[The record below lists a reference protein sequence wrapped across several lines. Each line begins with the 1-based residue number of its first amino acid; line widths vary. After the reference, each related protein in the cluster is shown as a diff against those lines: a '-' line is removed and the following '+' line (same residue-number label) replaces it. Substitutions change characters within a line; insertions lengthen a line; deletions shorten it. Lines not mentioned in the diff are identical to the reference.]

1 MFRFGNDPHG
11 RSLAEALHKAMVGTG
26 SDDWEGG
33 HPPGREEAAVPRL
46 DDVARA
52 AGVSKATA
60 SRALSGASGVA
71 ASTRERVQRTAD
83 ELGFRVSGAARRLAT
98 GMTRTIGVLT
108 PSVNRWY
115 FGSVLH
121 GIAHAADA
129 HDHDVLLYDLGAF
142 GRGGH
147 EKFERFMTRGEVD
160 GLVTITWS
168 LVGGDL
174 TRLADLG
181 IPVAT
186 VGEPT
191 RHTRSFAL
199 DDDAAGEQAAEHLV
213 RLGHTDLLHIA
224 AEPEVQPFEASSSD
238 RRERAFER
246 VSARHGLRMRP
257 ALTVPTT
264 LEGAHGVVREVIGRA
279 DRPTGI
285 VAGTDEVAMAA
296 LLAAHQLGIRV
307 PEELSV
313 IGVDDVPAA
322 AAFGLTTIRQDPAQH
337 GEDVVAW
344 IMAALDDPDD
354 EPDRSHTAYSPVL
367 IVRSSTAPP
376 S

>member
-1 MFRFGNDPHG
+1 M
-11 RSLAEALHKAMVGTG
+11 
-26 SDDWEGG
+26 
-33 HPPGREEAAVPRL
+33 PRL

-60 SRALSGASGVA
+60 SRALSGADGVSPA
-71 ASTRERVQRTAD
+71 TREKVQQMAD
-83 ELGFRVSGAARRLAT
+83 ALGFRASGAARRLAT
-98 GMTRTIGVLT
+98 GRTRAIGVLT
-108 PSVNRWY
+108 PSVDRWY

-121 GIAHAADA
+121 GIAHAADQ
-129 HDHDVLLYDLGAF
+129 HEQDVLLYDLGAF

-147 EKFERFMTRGEVD
+147 EKFERFMRRGEVD

-174 TRLADLG
+174 TRLAELR

-191 RHTRSFAL
+191 PHSRSFSL

-213 RLGHTDLLHIA
+213 GLGHTDLLHLYS
-224 AEPEVQPFEASSSD
+224 ETEVQPYDASSSD
-238 RRERAFER
+238 RRQRAFQR
-246 VSARHGLRMRP
+246 VSERHRLRMRP
-257 ALTVPTT
+257 VQTAPTT
-264 LEGAHGVVREVIGRA
+264 LAGAHPVVRELLLRP

-285 VAGTDEVAMAA
+285 VAGTDEVALAV

-307 PEELSV
+307 PQELSV

-322 AAFGLTTIRQDPAQH
+322 APFGLTTIRQDPAQH
-337 GEDVVAW
+337 GQDVVDW
-344 IMAALDDPDD
+344 IMTALQSPSA
-354 EPDRSHTAYSPVL
+354 EPDRSHTNYAPEL
-367 IVRSSTAPP
+367 MLRSSTGPP
-376 S
+376 R

>member
-1 MFRFGNDPHG
+1 M
-11 RSLAEALHKAMVGTG
+11 
-26 SDDWEGG
+26 
-33 HPPGREEAAVPRL
+33 PRL

-60 SRALSGASGVA
+60 SRALSGAVGVSPA
-71 ASTRERVQRTAD
+71 TRAKVRRTAD
-83 ELGFRVSGAARRLAT
+83 DLGFRASGAARRLAT
-98 GMTRTIGVLT
+98 GLTRTIGVLT
-108 PSVNRWY
+108 PSVDRWY

-129 HDHDVLLYDLGAF
+129 HEHDVLLYDLGAF

-147 EKFERFMTRGEVD
+147 EKFERFMSRGEVD

-174 TRLADLG
+174 SRLAELG

-191 RHTRSFAL
+191 PHSRSFCL

-213 RLGHTDLLHIA
+213 RLGHRDLLHISS
-224 AEPEVQPFEASSSD
+224 ETEVQPIDASSSD
-238 RRERAFER
+238 RRKRAFER

-257 ALTVPTT
+257 VITVPTT
-264 LEGAHGVVREVIGRA
+264 LEGAHLAARDILARA

-285 VAGTDEVAMAA
+285 VAGTDEVALGI

-307 PEELSV
+307 PEQLSV

-344 IMAALDDPDD
+344 IMSALALHPHGHPDA
-354 EPDRSHTAYSPVL
+354 EPDRSHTSYAPVL
-367 IVRSSTAPP
+367 VIRSSTAPP
-376 S
+376 PSVEERP

>member
-1 MFRFGNDPHG
+1 MP
-11 RSLAEALHKAMVGTG
+11 K
-26 SDDWEGG
+26 
-33 HPPGREEAAVPRL
+33 L

-60 SRALSGASGVA
+60 SRALSGAEGVSPA
-71 ASTRERVQRTAD
+71 TRAKVQRAAGD
-83 ELGFRVSGAARRLAT
+83 LGFRASGAARRLAT
-98 GMTRTIGVLT
+98 GLTRTIGVLT
-108 PSVNRWY
+108 PSVDRWY

-129 HDHDVLLYDLGAF
+129 HEHDVLLYDLGAF

-147 EKFERFMTRGEVD
+147 EKFERFMRRGEVD

-174 TRLADLG
+174 SRLAELG

-191 RHTRSFAL
+191 PHSRSFCL
-199 DDDAAGEQAAEHLV
+199 DDSAAGEQAAEHLV
-213 RLGHTDLLHIA
+213 RLGHRDLLHLSS
-224 AEPEVQPFEASSSD
+224 ETEVQPIDASSSD
-238 RRERAFER
+238 RRKRAFER
-246 VSARHGLRMRP
+246 VSVRHGLRMRP
-257 ALTVPTT
+257 VIVMPTS
-264 LEGAHGVVREVIGRA
+264 LEGSHLAAREILARA

-285 VAGTDEVAMAA
+285 VASTDEVALGV
-296 LLAAHQLGIRV
+296 LLAAHHLGIRV

-313 IGVDDVPAA
+313 IGVDDVPTAT
-322 AAFGLTTIRQDPAQH
+322 AFGLTTIRQDPAQH

-344 IMAALDDPDD
+344 IMSALAQHPHGQPDA
-354 EPDRSHTAYSPVL
+354 EPDRSHTSYAPVL
-367 IVRSSTAPP
+367 VIRSSTAPP
-376 S
+376 PAPHG

>member
-1 MFRFGNDPHG
+1 M
-11 RSLAEALHKAMVGTG
+11 
-26 SDDWEGG
+26 
-33 HPPGREEAAVPRL
+33 PRL

-60 SRALSGASGVA
+60 SRALSGAPGVA
-71 ASTRERVQRTAD
+71 ARTRERVQRAAD
-83 ELGFRVSGAARRLAT
+83 ELGFRASGAARRLAT
-98 GMTRTIGVLT
+98 GVTRTIGVLT

-121 GIAHAADA
+121 GIAHAADL

-142 GRGGH
+142 GTGGH
-147 EKFERFMTRGEVD
+147 EKFERFMRRGEVD

-174 TRLADLG
+174 TRLAELG

-191 RHTRSFAL
+191 PHTRSFAL

-213 RLGHTDLLHIA
+213 RLGHTDLLHLA
-224 AEPEVQPFEASSSD
+224 SETEVQPFDASSSD
-238 RRERAFER
+238 RRMQAFQR
-246 VSARHGLRMRP
+246 VSERHGLRLRP
-257 ALTVPTT
+257 PLTVPTT
-264 LEGAHGVVREVIGRA
+264 LEGAHLAARGILARA

-285 VAGTDEVAMAA
+285 VAGTDEVAMGV
-296 LLAAHQLGIRV
+296 LLAAHQLGIRI
-307 PEELSV
+307 PDELSV
-313 IGVDDVPAA
+313 TGVDDVPAA

-344 IMAALDDPDD
+344 IMAALQEPDG
-354 EPDRSHTAYSPVL
+354 EPDRSHTAYVPVL
-367 IVRSSTAPP
+367 VVRSSTGPP
-376 S
+376 P

>member
-1 MFRFGNDPHG
+1 M
-11 RSLAEALHKAMVGTG
+11 
-26 SDDWEGG
+26 
-33 HPPGREEAAVPRL
+33 PRL

-60 SRALSGASGVA
+60 SRALSGAVGVS
-71 ASTRERVQRTAD
+71 ASTRARVQRTAGD
-83 ELGFRVSGAARRLAT
+83 LGFRASGAARRLAT
-98 GMTRTIGVLT
+98 GVTRTIGVLT
-108 PSVNRWY
+108 PSVDRWY

-121 GIAHAADA
+121 GIALAADR
-129 HDHDVLLYDLGAF
+129 HEHDVLLYDLGAF

-147 EKFERFMTRGEVD
+147 EKFERFMLRGEVD

-174 TRLADLG
+174 TRLAELG

-191 RHTRSFAL
+191 PHSRSFSL
-199 DDDAAGEQAAEHLV
+199 DDAAAGEQAAEHLV
-213 RLGHTDLLHIA
+213 HLGHTDLLHLA
-224 AEPEVQPFEASSSD
+224 SETEVQPFDASSSD
-238 RRERAFER
+238 RRRDAFEAVMR
-246 VSARHGLRMRP
+246 RHGLRMRP
-257 ALTVPTT
+257 VQTVPTT
-264 LEGAHGVVREVIGRA
+264 LEGAHVAALALLSRA

-285 VAGTDEVAMAA
+285 VAGTDEVAMGV

-307 PEELSV
+307 PEQLSV
-313 IGVDDVPAA
+313 IGVDDAPAA

-344 IMAALDDPDD
+344 IISALSSRDA
-354 EPDRSHTAYSPVL
+354 EPDLAHTDYAPVL
-367 IVRSSTAPP
+367 VVRGSTAPP
-376 S
+376 G